1 MTGTFKGRLT
11 AVYIE
16 SNGGRTVSVLDR
28 TEKEAMLGILHNRH
42 EPVYNLPTYHEIVAI
57 FDTKVIY
64 YENGKKVEKHHNKH
78 VFLCPFDR
86 NLTEKR
92 ALIFE
97 YLAPVAN
104 AVLDNYFHTTYEFD
118 LKKIPTPY
126 SKKPVW
132 TVATDSWDDFF
143 VQLYNDIS
151 SYIKTN
157 HTTLASMQENDDLC
171 NRWMDY
177 FLEYYQVS
185 KERRPLLEQL
195 RPHN

>member
-16 SNGGRTVSVLDR
+16 SNGGRTVNVLSR
-28 TEKEAMLGILHNRH
+28 TEKEARLGILYNRH
-42 EPVYNLPTYHEIVAI
+42 GPVYYLPTHHEIVAI

-64 YENGKKVEKHHNKH
+64 FENGKKVEKHHNKH
-78 VFLCPFDR
+78 VYLRLFGE

-92 ALIFE
+92 ALSFE

-118 LKKIPTPY
+118 LKKIASPY
-126 SKKPVW
+126 NKKPVW
-132 TVATDSWDDFF
+132 SVATDSWNDFLM
-143 VQLYNDIS
+143 QLYGDIR

-157 HTTLASMQENDDLC
+157 HTTLASMQEKDDLC
-171 NRWMDY
+171 KRWMNY

-185 KERRPLLEQL
+185 EKRRLLLEQL
-195 RPHN
+195 RPYN